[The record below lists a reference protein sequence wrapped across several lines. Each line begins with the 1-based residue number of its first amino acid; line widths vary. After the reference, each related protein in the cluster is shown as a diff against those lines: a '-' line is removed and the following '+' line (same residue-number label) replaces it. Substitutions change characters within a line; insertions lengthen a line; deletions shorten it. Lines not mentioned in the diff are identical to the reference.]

1 MGEGLRGKIVYN
13 NYQFYENLPL
23 QNYVER
29 EWKKGFYLSKAYGR
43 FGSFLLFKRE
53 GERKPRYFRYRR
65 ASLKGEEE
73 GQKAAVQEKPYY
85 VISEQKSA
93 GTWNGKENGVPVRG
107 GLLLTAA
114 LLLLSGRCD
123 RCAGRERRTEKW
135 PADFY
140 QEKQGEGTFL
150 PARGR
155 GTPVPA
161 PVQYRVCGKGSGRRA
176 GDFSSCESG
185 SCRTPL
191 SGHRLPSADILEEI
205 LS

>member
-53 GERKPRYFRYRR
+53 EERKPRYFRYRR

-93 GTWNGKENGVPVRG
+93 GT
-107 GLLLTAA
+107 
-114 LLLLSGRCD
+114 
-123 RCAGRERRTEKW
+123 
-135 PADFY
+135 
-140 QEKQGEGTFL
+140 
-150 PARGR
+150 
-155 GTPVPA
+155 
-161 PVQYRVCGKGSGRRA
+161 
-176 GDFSSCESG
+176 
-185 SCRTPL
+185 
-191 SGHRLPSADILEEI
+191 
-205 LS
+205 